1 MTVVEWKKEET
12 IAVITMTHG
21 ENRHNPVFVEAILKV
36 FDEIEQDPSVT
47 SAVITSDDPKNWS
60 QGIDLTWIM
69 SAYGEKRLQEIKDFM
84 YGLNRMFKRIL
95 LIPMP
100 VIAAING
107 HAFGDGA
114 IMACCC
120 DFRFMRADRGFFCF
134 PEIDISIPFLP
145 GMLAIVKKAFPYYK
159 LEEAAFSGKRYGGAE
174 LEMHHVVVKA
184 CADSEALLADAISFG
199 KTFNKKRP
207 IYGEMKKRFHKEIIR
222 TIDTEDPAFI
232 EPLALML

>member
-1 MTVVEWKKEET
+1 MAIMEWEKEGAVAVLRMTN
-12 IAVITMTHG
+12 G
-21 ENRHNPVFVEAILKV
+21 ENRHNPVFVEEILKT
-36 FDEIEQDPSVT
+36 FDDIERDPSV
-47 SAVITSDDPKNWS
+47 SSVVIASNDPKNWS

-69 SAYGEKRLQEIKDFM
+69 SAYGEKRFQEIKDFM
-84 YGLNRMFKRIL
+84 YGLNRMFTRIL
-95 LIPMP
+95 LLPMP
-100 VIAAING
+100 VIAAIGG

-134 PEIDISIPFLP
+134 PEIDISIPFMP

-174 LEMHHVVVKA
+174 LERHHVVVKA
-184 CADSEALLADAISFG
+184 SADQEALMTDALAFAA
-199 KTFNKKRP
+199 TFNKKRP

-222 TIDTEDPAFI
+222 IMETDDPVFI
-232 EPLALML
+232 EPLQLMM